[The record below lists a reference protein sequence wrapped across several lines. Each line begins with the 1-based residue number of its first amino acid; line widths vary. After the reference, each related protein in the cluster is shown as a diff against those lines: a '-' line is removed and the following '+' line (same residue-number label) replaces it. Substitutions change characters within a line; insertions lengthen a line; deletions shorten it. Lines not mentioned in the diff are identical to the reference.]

1 MASSFEASDA
11 ACTDNAFNNYFTH
24 KVGPGL
30 DFRNDISPV
39 PNETGHYFTEIV
51 TANAIGWL
59 EGVHA
64 ENASRPTFA
73 YLAHESN
80 HAPMQVPPS
89 YIVEVRLLSVHCC
102 FPDNAARLVCLNCRT
117 LSPPG
122 LPADPC
128 DESYPTDAVRDD
140 ARCGQQCRQHDGGV
154 QEARPVAGDGRDLQ
168 HRVSHDD
175 AVPNEGQEL

>member
-1 MASSFEASDA
+1 VRLE
-11 ACTDNAFNNYFTH
+11 
-24 KVGPGL
+24 VGPGL

-89 YIVEVRLLSVHCC
+89 YIVEVSVALDRCAPHARTHRHTTA
-102 FPDNAARLVCLNCRT
+102 DERVVAASLT
-117 LSPPG
+117 QPLSPPG
-122 LPADPC
+122 LPADPR
-128 DESYPTDAVRDD
+128 DKSYPTDAVRHD

-154 QEARPVAGDGRDLQ
+154 QEARSVAGDSRDLQ
-168 HRVSHDD
+168 HRVSHPPSTITTN
-175 AVPNEGQEL
+175 AL